1 MDAFDGRAILPEED
15 DEPEAATDNAVVDT
29 LIRDRAVAPAR
40 TVYSRERADILAF
53 LLEMCNVAKSI
64 MPAVRVK
71 FFQYACFQGT
81 CAGWQWLMCCCFC
94 RTLGS
99 GCDKLMPYFEKVM
112 CGPGCVNTE
121 VLCCLEILGWLL
133 SHRPTPVRNYIVGQ
147 ASGGGGGGSAHGA
160 TGGFGRPAASASSAG
175 TASTPAGQG
184 GEAGGLIQ
192 LKPDHGLL
200 MRILWC
206 LLDAKDVGIQSQASE
221 VVRMLVNSETMAVRR
236 RVASSV
242 ASFPSRRV
250 WFRVCVLVRVLLRRW
265 LSKNNSSRASTMSTL
280 LGWRSRSWYLPPL
293 TQAARRLC
301 SRRPPCA
308 WRASCSGSA
317 SSPTAIARSTS
328 SCGTA
333 SFRAF
338 SPESC
343 STVRSTSFS
352 VRATSQQRMPA
363 WCTLTP
369 TAARCRLSAGIR
381 FFRACVALKDDFY
394 TRHITKYNLFAP
406 VFEVFKRNGMRNNL
420 LNSAIIELV
429 EFVRHHQI
437 VTLIDHI
444 VEGFPELIEQVTY
457 VSTFKA
463 LKEAYDRRLG
473 AGASNSLDD
482 RCVHACLPR
491 AWIAG
496 PWWSTV
502 LTAAACDGL
511 CGCDAMLPVRPPP
524 TAVVVPWSM
533 RRTARTGTTTMWL

>member
-1 MDAFDGRAILPEED
+1 MCSCSCAAPQVAEQEQFLSCFY
-15 DEPEAATDNAVVDT
+15 DEYIAWLAQPFLVPAAT
-29 LIRDRAVAPAR
+29 R
-40 TVYSRERADILAF
+40 TGRKETVFE
-53 LLEMCNVAKSI
+53 KT
-64 MPAVRVK
+64 AVRL
-71 FFQYACFQGT
+71 ACELLG
-81 CAGWQWLMCCCFC
+81 FC
-94 RTLGS
+94 IKSHSYRT
-99 GCDKLMPYFEKVM
+99 KYF
-112 CGPGCVNTE
+112 
-121 VLCCLEILGWLL
+121 IL
-133 SHRPTPVRNYIVGQ
+133 RN
-147 ASGGGGGGSAHGA
+147 S
-160 TGGFGRPAASASSAG
+160 
-175 TASTPAGQG
+175 
-184 GEAGGLIQ
+184 LIS
-192 LKPDHGLL
+192 
-200 MRILWC
+200 RIL
-206 LLDAKDVGIQSQASE
+206 
-221 VVRMLVNSETMAVRR
+221 T
-236 RVASSV
+236 
-242 ASFPSRRV
+242 
-250 WFRVCVLVRVLLRRW
+250 RVLQYREKYLV
-265 LSKNNSSRASTMSTL
+265 
-280 LGWRSRSWYLPPL
+280 LG
-293 TQAARRLC
+293 AC
-301 SRRPPCA
+301 SA
-308 WRASCSGSA
+308 
-317 SSPTAIARSTS
+317 
-328 SCGTA
+328 
-333 SFRAF
+333 
-338 SPESC
+338 
-343 STVRSTSFS
+343 
-352 VRATSQQRMPA
+352 QQRMPA

-533 RRTARTGTTTMWL
+533 RRTARTGTTTIWL